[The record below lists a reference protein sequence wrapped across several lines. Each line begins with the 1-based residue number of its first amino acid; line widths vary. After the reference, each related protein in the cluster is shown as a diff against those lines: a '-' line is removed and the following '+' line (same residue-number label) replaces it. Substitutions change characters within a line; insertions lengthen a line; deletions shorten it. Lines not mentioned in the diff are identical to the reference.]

1 MALVCPVTHKMLH
14 SLRDASLISGPLLTL
29 ALFDEFVQL
38 RLADIVEPKTVINNR
53 IGKFIVRIEQMF
65 DCVEFTRVV
74 DG

>member
-1 MALVCPVTHKMLH
+1 MLH

-38 RLADIVEPKTVINNR
+38 RLADIVERKTVINNR
-53 IGKFIVRIEQMF
+53 FGEFIVCIEQML